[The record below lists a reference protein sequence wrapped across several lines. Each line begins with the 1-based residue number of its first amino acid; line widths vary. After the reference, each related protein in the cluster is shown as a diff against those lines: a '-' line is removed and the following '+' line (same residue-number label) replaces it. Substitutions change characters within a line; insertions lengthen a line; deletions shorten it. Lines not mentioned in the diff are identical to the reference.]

1 VLAAGC
7 SRAGSSSST
16 TPPTSSSTSA
26 TASSTGAAAAG
37 ATFGSLTNVCHG
49 GSASGSTDQGVT
61 SSSIS
66 VGVLTDEEYTKDP
79 ELVNAAKVFTS
90 WCNAAGGIDGRQL
103 VADVH
108 QTDLMAVV
116 AAMTSACFS

>member
-1 VLAAGC
+1 
-7 SRAGSSSST
+7 
-16 TPPTSSSTSA
+16 
-26 TASSTGAAAAG
+26 
-37 ATFGSLTNVCHG
+37 
-49 GSASGSTDQGVT
+49 
-61 SSSIS
+61 
-66 VGVLTDEEYTKDP
+66 
-79 ELVNAAKVFTS
+79 VFTS